1 MAILKA
7 AIITVTPFQQ
17 NCSVI
22 WKEETKIAAVTDP
35 GGDLELI
42 EKFIGDQ
49 NLTLSKI
56 FITHGHLDH
65 AAEAKTLAD
74 KFNVVIEGP
83 QIEDEF
89 LTSTLETQ
97 GKAYGMPNAQNFT
110 PNRWLN
116 EGDQIELDG
125 EKLDVYHCPG
135 HTPGHVIFHHV
146 ESKLAIV
153 GDVLFQGSVG
163 RTDLPG
169 GSMEALISA
178 IREKLLPLGDDITF
192 IPGHG
197 PISTLGQERLTNP
210 FVADQLF
217 KKSASE

>member
-22 WKEETKIAAVTDP
+22 WKEDTKIAAVTDP

-42 EKFIGDQ
+42 EKFIEDQ

-65 AAEAKTLAD
+65 AAEAKALAN

-97 GKAYGMPNAQNFT
+97 GKAYGMPNAQNFV
-110 PNRWLN
+110 PDRWLN

-135 HTPGHVIFHHV
+135 HTPGHVIFHHI

-169 GSMEALISA
+169 GNMEALISA

-210 FVADQLF
+210 IVADQLF
-217 KKSASE
+217 KESAK

>member
-22 WKEETKIAAVTDP
+22 WKEDTKIAAVNDP
-35 GGDLELI
+35 GGDLEII
-42 EKFIGDQ
+42 EKFIDDQ
-49 NLTLSKI
+49 GLELSKI

-65 AAEAKTLAD
+65 AAGARELAD
-74 KFNVVIEGP
+74 NFKVDIEGP

-89 LTSTLETQ
+89 LTSTLEMQ
-97 GKAYGMPNAQNFT
+97 GKSYGMDSAQNFT
-110 PNRWLN
+110 PDRWLN

-135 HTPGHVIFHHV
+135 HTPGHVIFHHK

-169 GSMEALISA
+169 GSMDALIAA
-178 IREKLLPLGDDITF
+178 IREKVLPLGDDITF

-197 PISTLGQERLTNP
+197 PISTIGQERLTNP
-210 FVADQLF
+210 YVADQLF
-217 KKSASE
+217 KESSN

>member
-22 WKEETKIAAVTDP
+22 WKEDTKIAAVNDP
-35 GGDLELI
+35 GGDLEII
-42 EKFIGDQ
+42 EKFIDDQ
-49 NLTLSKI
+49 GLTLSKI

-65 AAEAKTLAD
+65 AAGARELAD
-74 KFNVVIEGP
+74 NFKVDIEGP

-89 LTSTLETQ
+89 LTSTLEMQ
-97 GKAYGMPNAQNFT
+97 GKSYGMENAKNLT
-110 PNRWLN
+110 PDRWLN

-135 HTPGHVIFHHV
+135 HTPGHVIFHHK

-169 GSMEALISA
+169 GSMDALIAA
-178 IREKLLPLGDDITF
+178 IRKKVLPLGDDITF

-197 PISTLGQERLTNP
+197 PISTI
-210 FVADQLF
+210 
-217 KKSASE
+217 

>member
-22 WKEETKIAAVTDP
+22 WKEDTKIAAVNDP
-35 GGDLELI
+35 GGDLEII
-42 EKFIGDQ
+42 EKFIDDQ
-49 NLTLSKI
+49 GLTLSKI

-65 AAEAKTLAD
+65 AAGARELAD
-74 KFNVVIEGP
+74 NFKVEIEGP

-89 LTSTLETQ
+89 LTSTLEMQ
-97 GKAYGMPNAQNFT
+97 GKSYGIENAKNFT
-110 PNRWLN
+110 PDRWLN

-135 HTPGHVIFHHV
+135 HTPGHVIFHHK

-169 GSMEALISA
+169 GSMDALIAA
-178 IREKLLPLGDDITF
+178 IREKVLPLGDDITF

-197 PISTLGQERLTNP
+197 PISTIGQERLTNP
-210 FVADQLF
+210 YVADQLF
-217 KKSASE
+217 KESSN

>member
-22 WKEETKIAAVTDP
+22 WKEDTKVAAVNDP
-35 GGDLELI
+35 GGDLEII
-42 EKFIGDQ
+42 EKFIDDQ
-49 NLTLSKI
+49 GLTLSKI

-65 AAEAKTLAD
+65 AAGARELAD
-74 KFNVVIEGP
+74 NFKVDIEGP

-89 LTSTLETQ
+89 LTSTLEMQ
-97 GKAYGMPNAQNFT
+97 GKSYGMDSAQNFT
-110 PNRWLN
+110 PDRWLN

-135 HTPGHVIFHHV
+135 HTPGHVIFHHK

-169 GSMEALISA
+169 GSMDALIAA
-178 IREKLLPLGDDITF
+178 IREKVLPLGDDITF

-197 PISTLGQERLTNP
+197 PISTIGQERLTNP
-210 FVADQLF
+210 YVADQLF
-217 KKSASE
+217 NKSVSE

>member
-22 WKEETKIAAVTDP
+22 WKEDTKIAAVNDP
-35 GGDLELI
+35 GGDLEII
-42 EKFIGDQ
+42 EKFIDDQ
-49 NLTLSKI
+49 GLTLSKI

-65 AAEAKTLAD
+65 AAGARELAD
-74 KFNVVIEGP
+74 NFKVEIEGP

-89 LTSTLETQ
+89 LTSTLEMQ
-97 GKAYGMPNAQNFT
+97 GKSYGMDSAQNFT
-110 PNRWLN
+110 PDRWLN

-135 HTPGHVIFHHV
+135 HTPGHVIFHHK

-169 GSMEALISA
+169 GSMDALIAA
-178 IREKLLPLGDDITF
+178 IRKKVLPLGDDITF

-197 PISTLGQERLTNP
+197 PISTIGQERLTNP
-210 FVADQLF
+210 YVADQLF
-217 KKSASE
+217 KESSN

>member
-22 WKEETKIAAVTDP
+22 WKEDTKIAAVNDP
-35 GGDLELI
+35 GGDLEII
-42 EKFIGDQ
+42 EKFIDDQ
-49 NLTLSKI
+49 GLMLSKI

-65 AAEAKTLAD
+65 AAGARELAD
-74 KFNVVIEGP
+74 NFKVDIEGP

-89 LTSTLETQ
+89 LTSTLEMQ
-97 GKAYGMPNAQNFT
+97 GKSYGMDSAQNFT
-110 PNRWLN
+110 PDRWLN

-135 HTPGHVIFHHV
+135 HTPGHVIFHHK

-169 GSMEALISA
+169 GSMDALIAA
-178 IREKLLPLGDDITF
+178 IREKVLPLGDDITF

-197 PISTLGQERLTNP
+197 PISTIGQERLTNP
-210 FVADQLF
+210 YVADQLF
-217 KKSASE
+217 KESSN

>member
-22 WKEETKIAAVTDP
+22 WKEDTKIAAVTDP

-42 EKFIGDQ
+42 EKFIEDQ

-97 GKAYGMPNAQNFT
+97 GKAYGMPNAQNFV
-110 PNRWLN
+110 PDRWLN

-135 HTPGHVIFHHV
+135 HTPGHVIFHHI

-169 GSMEALISA
+169 GNMEALISA

-210 FVADQLF
+210 FIADQLF
-217 KKSASE
+217 KENTK

>member
-22 WKEETKIAAVTDP
+22 WKEDTKIAAVTDP

-42 EKFIGDQ
+42 EKFIEDQ

-65 AAEAKTLAD
+65 AAEAKALAN

-97 GKAYGMPNAQNFT
+97 GKAYGMPNAQNFV
-110 PNRWLN
+110 PDRWLN

-135 HTPGHVIFHHV
+135 HTPGHVIFHHI

-169 GSMEALISA
+169 GNMEALITA

-217 KKSASE
+217 KENTK

>member
-22 WKEETKIAAVTDP
+22 WKEDTKIAAVTDP

-42 EKFIGDQ
+42 EKFIEDQ

-65 AAEAKTLAD
+65 AAEAKALAN

-97 GKAYGMPNAQNFT
+97 GKAYGMPNAQNFV
-110 PNRWLN
+110 PDRWLN

-135 HTPGHVIFHHV
+135 HTPGHIIFHHI

-169 GSMEALISA
+169 GNMEALISA

-217 KKSASE
+217 KESTN

>member
-22 WKEETKIAAVTDP
+22 WKEDTKIAAVTDP

-42 EKFIGDQ
+42 EKFIEDQ

-65 AAEAKTLAD
+65 AAEAKALAN

-97 GKAYGMPNAQNFT
+97 GKAYGMPNAQNFV
-110 PNRWLN
+110 PDRWLN

-135 HTPGHVIFHHV
+135 HTPGHVIFHHI

-169 GSMEALISA
+169 GNMEALITA

-217 KKSASE
+217 KESTK

>member
-1 MAILKA
+1 MEPKTTDDIVAHNREWAIDKLESA
-7 AIITVTPFQQ
+7 ELVGD
-17 NCSVI
+17 
-22 WKEETKIAAVTDP
+22 KIA
-35 GGDLELI
+35 LY
-42 EKFIGDQ
+42 
-49 NLTLSKI
+49 
-56 FITHGHLDH
+56 
-65 AAEAKTLAD
+65 AE
-74 KFNVVIEGP
+74 FE
-83 QIEDEF
+83 E
-89 LTSTLETQ
+89 
-97 GKAYGMPNAQNFT
+97 
-110 PNRWLN
+110 W
-116 EGDQIELDG
+116 IELDG

-169 GSMEALISA
+169 GNMEALISA

>member
-22 WKEETKIAAVTDP
+22 WKEDTKIAAVTDP

-42 EKFIGDQ
+42 EKFIEDQ

-65 AAEAKTLAD
+65 AAEAKALAN

-83 QIEDEF
+83 QVEDEF

-97 GKAYGMPNAQNFT
+97 GKAYGMPNAQNFV
-110 PNRWLN
+110 PDRWLN

-135 HTPGHVIFHHV
+135 HTPGHVIFHHI

-169 GSMEALISA
+169 GNMEALISA

-217 KKSASE
+217 KESAK

>member
-1 MAILKA
+1 MALLKA

-22 WKEETKIAAVTDP
+22 WKEDTKIAAVNDP
-35 GGDLELI
+35 GGDLETI
-42 EKFIGDQ
+42 EKFIEDQ
-49 NLTLSKI
+49 GLTLSKI

-65 AAEAKTLAD
+65 AAGARELAD
-74 KFNVVIEGP
+74 KFNVDIEGP

-89 LTSTLETQ
+89 LTSTLEMQ
-97 GKAYGMPNAQNFT
+97 GKSYGMENAKNFT
-110 PNRWLN
+110 PDRWLN

-135 HTPGHVIFHHV
+135 HTPGHVIFHHK

-169 GSMEALISA
+169 GSMDALIAA
-178 IREKLLPLGDDITF
+178 IREKVLPLGDDITF

-197 PISTLGQERLTNP
+197 PISTIGQERLTNP

-217 KKSASE
+217 KESSN

>member
-22 WKEETKIAAVTDP
+22 WKEDTKIAAVNDP
-35 GGDLELI
+35 GGDLEMI
-42 EKFIGDQ
+42 EKFIDDQ
-49 NLTLSKI
+49 GLTLSKI

-65 AAEAKTLAD
+65 AAGARELAD
-74 KFNVVIEGP
+74 NFKVDIEGP

-89 LTSTLETQ
+89 LTSTLEMQ
-97 GKAYGMPNAQNFT
+97 GKSYGMDSAQNFT
-110 PNRWLN
+110 PDRWLN

-135 HTPGHVIFHHV
+135 HTPGHVIFHHK

-169 GSMEALISA
+169 GSMDALIAA
-178 IREKLLPLGDDITF
+178 IREKVLPLGDDITF

-197 PISTLGQERLTNP
+197 PISTIGQERLTNP
-210 FVADQLF
+210 YVADQLF
-217 KKSASE
+217 NKSVSE

>member
-42 EKFIGDQ
+42 EKFIEDQ

-65 AAEAKTLAD
+65 AAEAKALAN

-97 GKAYGMPNAQNFT
+97 GKAYGMPNAQNFV
-110 PNRWLN
+110 PDRWLN

-135 HTPGHVIFHHV
+135 HTPGHVIFHHI

-169 GSMEALISA
+169 GNMEALISA

-217 KKSASE
+217 KESTK

>member
-22 WKEETKIAAVTDP
+22 WKEDTKIAAVNDP
-35 GGDLELI
+35 GGDLEII
-42 EKFIGDQ
+42 EKFIDDQ
-49 NLTLSKI
+49 GLTLSKI

-65 AAEAKTLAD
+65 AAGGRELAD
-74 KFNVVIEGP
+74 NFKVDIEGP

-89 LTSTLETQ
+89 LTSTLEMQ
-97 GKAYGMPNAQNFT
+97 GKSYGMDSAQNFT
-110 PNRWLN
+110 PDRWLN

-135 HTPGHVIFHHV
+135 HTPGHVIFHHK

-169 GSMEALISA
+169 GSMDALIAA
-178 IREKLLPLGDDITF
+178 IREKVLPLGDDITF

-197 PISTLGQERLTNP
+197 PISTIGQERLTNP
-210 FVADQLF
+210 YVADQLF
-217 KKSASE
+217 KESSN

>member
-1 MAILKA
+1 
-7 AIITVTPFQQ
+7 
-17 NCSVI
+17 
-22 WKEETKIAAVTDP
+22 
-35 GGDLELI
+35 
-42 EKFIGDQ
+42 
-49 NLTLSKI
+49 
-56 FITHGHLDH
+56 
-65 AAEAKTLAD
+65 
-74 KFNVVIEGP
+74 
-83 QIEDEF
+83 
-89 LTSTLETQ
+89 
-97 GKAYGMPNAQNFT
+97 MPNAQNFV
-110 PNRWLN
+110 PDRWLN

-135 HTPGHVIFHHV
+135 HTPGHVIFHHI

-169 GSMEALISA
+169 GNMEALISA

-217 KKSASE
+217 KESTK

>member
-42 EKFIGDQ
+42 EKFIKDQ

-65 AAEAKTLAD
+65 AAEAKALAD

-97 GKAYGMPNAQNFT
+97 GKAYGMPNAQNFV
-110 PNRWLN
+110 PDRWLN

-135 HTPGHVIFHHV
+135 HTPGHVIFHHI

-169 GSMEALISA
+169 GNMEALISA

-210 FVADQLF
+210 FVADQIF
-217 KKSASE
+217 KESTK

>member
-22 WKEETKIAAVTDP
+22 WKEDTKIAAVTDP

-42 EKFIGDQ
+42 EKFIEDQ

-65 AAEAKTLAD
+65 AAEAKALAN

-97 GKAYGMPNAQNFT
+97 GKAYGMPNAQNFV
-110 PNRWLN
+110 PDRWLN

-135 HTPGHVIFHHV
+135 HTPGHVIFHHI

-169 GSMEALISA
+169 GNMEALISA

-197 PISTLGQERLTNP
+197 PISTLSLIHI
-210 FVADQLF
+210 
-217 KKSASE
+217 

>member
-217 KKSASE
+217 KKSVSE

>member
-1 MAILKA
+1 M
-7 AIITVTPFQQ
+7 
-17 NCSVI
+17 I
-22 WKEETKIAAVTDP
+22 WKEDTKIAAVNDP
-35 GGDLELI
+35 GGDLEII
-42 EKFIGDQ
+42 EKFIEDQ
-49 NLTLSKI
+49 GLTLSKI

-65 AAEAKTLAD
+65 AAGARELAD
-74 KFNVVIEGP
+74 KFNVDIEGP

-89 LTSTLETQ
+89 LTSTLEMQ
-97 GKAYGMPNAQNFT
+97 GKSYGMENAKNFT
-110 PNRWLN
+110 PDRWLN

-135 HTPGHVIFHHV
+135 HTPGHVIFHHK

-169 GSMEALISA
+169 GSMDALIAA
-178 IREKLLPLGDDITF
+178 IREKVLPLGDDITF

-197 PISTLGQERLTNP
+197 PISTIGQERLTNP
-210 FVADQLF
+210 YVADQLF
-217 KKSASE
+217 NKSVSE

>member
-22 WKEETKIAAVTDP
+22 WKEDTKVAAVTDP

-42 EKFIGDQ
+42 EKFINDQ
-49 NLTLSKI
+49 NLFLSKI

-65 AAEAKTLAD
+65 AAEAKALAD
-74 KFNVVIEGP
+74 KFSVVIEGP

-110 PNRWLN
+110 PDRWLN
-116 EGDQIELDG
+116 DGDQIELDG

-169 GSMEALISA
+169 GNMEALISA

>member
-97 GKAYGMPNAQNFT
+97 GKAYGMPNAQNFV
-110 PNRWLN
+110 PDRWLN

-135 HTPGHVIFHHV
+135 HTPGHVIFHHI

-217 KKSASE
+217 KKSVSG